1 MSMSDDEIR
10 KYMLEKFYTGTPVL
24 EPFKTDVPKL
34 DNSRLSIANGVVS
47 YDGDLIW
54 RGGRIIA
61 NNELPFKI
69 DTVNGNFT
77 FGAAFK
83 WSSNMPS
90 KVAGIFRMSMQ
101 KVSEITSDV
110 EADTF
115 QISNCAPDLKITGNI
130 TANLFEIKVRNL
142 NSVEV
147 VSPASLNINSLT
159 IKSPNV
165 VSAATILDPSAPYSI
180 TIDNCPNLSLG
191 LVALFAGGDKIKII
205 GNIQQISQQYLGK
218 GIGSLIDMIREYE
231 KQEIDL

>member
-10 KYMLEKFYTGTPVL
+10 KYMLEKFYTGVPVL
-24 EPFKTDVPKL
+24 EPFKADVPKL
-34 DNSRLSIANGVVS
+34 DNSRLTVANGAVS

-54 RGGRIIA
+54 RGGGIVA

-83 WSSNMPS
+83 WSPNMPS
-90 KVAGIFRMSMQ
+90 KVAGIFRISMT
-101 KVSEITSDV
+101 KLSEINGDI
-110 EADTF
+110 EAETF

-130 TANLFEIKVRNL
+130 TANSLEIKVRNL

-147 VSPASLNINSLT
+147 ASTASLNIKSLT
-159 IKSPNV
+159 LKSPNV
-165 VSAATILDPSAPYSI
+165 VSASTLLDPVAPYDI
-180 TIDNCPNLSLG
+180 IIDNCPNLSLG
-191 LVALFAGGDKIKII
+191 LVALFAGSDKVKII
-205 GNIQQISQQYLGK
+205 GSIQKISQQYLGK
-218 GIGSLIDMIREYE
+218 GIVALVDMIREYE